1 MYIIGRYSR
10 VVFHGDDS
18 KRLSMRLS
26 SRSIRSTIDEELSR
40 QRLSGRDLI
49 SLPSH
54 QQPQQPASL
63 LDAIREKEEEMRLKR
78 QQEAPFQQLDFLVRD
93 WQNFTDEDDLEGC
106 LREIDSYKD
115 TFFTE
120 RTAEDLKTT
129 RDQINNC
136 FQKIGVFLLP
146 NPGKEVMRKTYNGDI
161 HAVDKNFLVLLGFY
175 IEHIFQTCL
184 MPKVINKEVLNAED
198 FEAYDNEYMNNH

>member
-1 MYIIGRYSR
+1 MGRYSR

-26 SRSIRSTIDEELSR
+26 SRSIRSTLNEELSG
-40 QRLSGRDLI
+40 QRLSIRDLMSLTQQQQQQPI
-49 SLPSH
+49 SLI
-54 QQPQQPASL
+54 
-63 LDAIREKEEEMRLKR
+63 DAIREKEEEMRLKR

-93 WQNFTDEDDLEGC
+93 WQNFTDEDDMEGC

-115 TFFTE
+115 SFFTE
-120 RTAEDLKTT
+120 RSAEDLKTT

-136 FQKIGVFLLP
+136 FQKLGVFLLP

-175 IEHIFQTCL
+175 IEHIFKTCL

-198 FEAYDNEYMNNH
+198 FEAYDNVYI

>member
-1 MYIIGRYSR
+1 MGRYSR
-10 VVFHGDDS
+10 VAFHGDDS

-26 SRSIRSTIDEELSR
+26 SRSIRSTLNEELSG
-40 QRLSGRDLI
+40 QRLSIRDLMSLTQQQQQQPI
-49 SLPSH
+49 SLI
-54 QQPQQPASL
+54 
-63 LDAIREKEEEMRLKR
+63 DAIREKEEEMRLKR

-93 WQNFTDEDDLEGC
+93 WQNFTDEDDMEGC

-115 TFFTE
+115 SFFTE
-120 RTAEDLKTT
+120 RSAEDLKTT

-136 FQKIGVFLLP
+136 FQKLGVFLLP

-198 FEAYDNEYMNNH
+198 FEAYDNVYI

>member
-1 MYIIGRYSR
+1 MGRYSR

-26 SRSIRSTIDEELSR
+26 SRSIRSTLNEELSG
-40 QRLSGRDLI
+40 QRLSIRDLMSLTQQQQQRQQPI
-49 SLPSH
+49 SLI
-54 QQPQQPASL
+54 
-63 LDAIREKEEEMRLKR
+63 DAIREKEEEMRLKR

-93 WQNFTDEDDLEGC
+93 WQNFTDEDDMEGC

-115 TFFTE
+115 SFFTE
-120 RTAEDLKTT
+120 RSAEDLKTT

-136 FQKIGVFLLP
+136 FQKLGVFLLP

-184 MPKVINKEVLNAED
+184 MPKVINKEVWNAED
-198 FEAYDNEYMNNH
+198 FEAYDNVYI

>member
-1 MYIIGRYSR
+1 MGRYSR

-26 SRSIRSTIDEELSR
+26 SRSIRSTLNEELSG
-40 QRLSGRDLI
+40 QRLSIRDLMSLTQQQQQQPI
-49 SLPSH
+49 SLI
-54 QQPQQPASL
+54 
-63 LDAIREKEEEMRLKR
+63 DAIREKEEEMRLKR

-93 WQNFTDEDDLEGC
+93 WQNFTDEDDMEGC

-115 TFFTE
+115 SFFTE
-120 RTAEDLKTT
+120 RSAEDLKTT

-136 FQKIGVFLLP
+136 FQKLGVFLLP

-161 HAVDKNFLVLLGFY
+161 HAVNKNFLVLLGFY

-198 FEAYDNEYMNNH
+198 FEAYDNVYI

>member
-1 MYIIGRYSR
+1 MGRYSR

-26 SRSIRSTIDEELSR
+26 SRSIRSTLNEELSG
-40 QRLSGRDLI
+40 QRLSIRDLMSLTQQQQQPI
-49 SLPSH
+49 SLI
-54 QQPQQPASL
+54 
-63 LDAIREKEEEMRLKR
+63 DAIREKEEEMRLKR

-93 WQNFTDEDDLEGC
+93 WQNFTDEDDMEGC

-115 TFFTE
+115 SFFTE
-120 RTAEDLKTT
+120 RSAEDLKTT

-136 FQKIGVFLLP
+136 FQKLGVFLLP

-198 FEAYDNEYMNNH
+198 FEAYDNVYI